1 MLQVVLTQALN
12 RADKGRTGVAGRIA
26 AWGQARLQAYR
37 GHRRYRAT
45 VHTLHAL
52 DDRTLHDI
60 GVHRSEIE
68 SYASV
73 GGAGRFPDRFEVH
86 DHLFSR
92 G

>member
-1 MLQVVLTQALN
+1 MMQVVLTQALN
-12 RADKGRTGVAGRIA
+12 RAERNRPGMMLRAAHWGYAQWTAHQGR
-26 AWGQARLQAYR
+26 
-37 GHRRYRAT
+37 RRYRTT
-45 VHTLHAL
+45 VRTLHGL

-73 GGAGRFPDRFEVH
+73 GGAGRFPDRFY
-86 DHLFSR
+86 DDALPR